1 MQGIRT
7 ERTVIT
13 LVSAADAGD
22 LRTYYL
28 HNADHLGPWE
38 PLRSE
43 EYHAAAAWKD
53 RARDFAGEA
62 LRGVA
67 YRYVARPEGS
77 RDIIAVANF
86 TNVVR
91 GVFLA
96 CHLGYSIDR
105 QMQGRNIMFE
115 VLDALIPHVFQT
127 YGLHRVMANY
137 LPENARSAQLLQRLG
152 FEVEGR
158 ARDYLKINGKWRD
171 HVLTARID
179 DPDNTVCREDD

>member
-1 MQGIRT
+1 MQPIRT
-7 ERTVIT
+7 ERTLIT
-13 LVSAADAGD
+13 LVRTDDADD
-22 LRTYYL
+22 LRAYYL
-28 HNADHLGPWE
+28 RNADHLGPWE

-43 EYHAAAAWKD
+43 DYHSATAWKD

-67 YRYVARPEGS
+67 YRYVVRLEGS

-86 TNVVR
+86 TNVLR

-105 QMQGRNIMFE
+105 ERQGRNIMFE
-115 VLDALIPHVFQT
+115 VLDTLIAHVFRT

-137 LPENARSAQLLQRLG
+137 VPENTRSAQLLQRLG

-158 ARDYLKINGKWRD
+158 ARDYLKINGAWRD

-179 DPDNTVCREDD
+179 DLDNAVRREDG

>member
-1 MQGIRT
+1 MQAIRT
-7 ERTVIT
+7 ERTLIT
-13 LVSAADAGD
+13 LVRTDDASD
-22 LRTYYL
+22 LRAYYL
-28 HNADHLGPWE
+28 RNTEHLAPWE
-38 PLRSE
+38 PLRPE
-43 EYHAAAAWKD
+43 DYHSAAAWKD

-77 RDIIAVANF
+77 REIIAVANF

-105 QMQGRNIMFE
+105 EMQGLNIMFE
-115 VLDALIPHVFQT
+115 VLDALIPHVFHT

-137 LPENARSAQLLQRLG
+137 MPENARSAQLLQRLG

-179 DPDNTVCREDD
+179 DPDSTVRRENG